1 MVRRTQITHHQ
12 GKVEALTAYFTSLM
26 NQTVSANWNF
36 NLQSLYTGL
45 PTTTTALTAPFTA
58 VEAWAAIKGKDRN
71 SAPGPDGFGPSFYNA
86 IWPTTRAPVMKFLQG
101 FYGCN
106 IDLQRVNRAF
116 MVMIQT
122 QVTRVAG

>member
-1 MVRRTQITHHQ
+1 MRRNLIREIQVSGTQITHHQ

-58 VEAWAAIKGKDRN
+58 VEAWTAIKGWFWAEFLQCN
-71 SAPGPDGFGPSFYNA
+71 LVYNA
-86 IWPTTRAPVMKFLQG
+86 SSSDEVPTGVL
-101 FYGCN
+101 
-106 IDLQRVNRAF
+106 
-116 MVMIQT
+116 
-122 QVTRVAG
+122 